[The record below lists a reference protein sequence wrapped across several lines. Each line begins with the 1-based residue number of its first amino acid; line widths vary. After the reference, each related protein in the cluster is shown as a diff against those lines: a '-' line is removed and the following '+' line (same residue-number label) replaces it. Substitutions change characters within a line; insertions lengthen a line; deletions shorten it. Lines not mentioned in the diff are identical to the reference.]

1 MYTTR
6 TFCNFRKTHCDLY
19 TGKYGNWPR
28 PDQTQWQTILGM
40 QRMKFTLQS
49 TCINRPFIKGFI
61 RKLHFVITEKKL
73 TYTPESTVISLG
85 LINHYCRC
93 YQECKGQSSH
103 CSQHAFRNPS
113 CRSNCGNTH
122 KMTRPNPTPVFGL
135 CLHRE

>member
-61 RKLHFVITEKKL
+61 RKLHFVITEKKANADL
-73 TYTPESTVISLG
+73 YTGKYGNQPRPDQPLLQMLSGVQRTKFTLQSTCIS
-85 LINHYCRC
+85 
-93 YQECKGQSSH
+93 QSQLQIELRKH
-103 CSQHAFRNPS
+103 P
-113 CRSNCGNTH
+113 
-122 KMTRPNPTPVFGL
+122 
-135 CLHRE
+135 